1 MTTANPLIALEPEQF
16 DDLNTIRTI
25 VLKEGVR
32 PAVEVGS
39 RRPRPKG
46 VARVMNVGDEFPVY
60 SPLTVRQVALFQ
72 LSRETNQ
79 DVVQFFGED
88 LHGLVRL
95 TVGDISI
102 EIDCRASTAELRAAL
117 GIPLQDCRV
126 TVFPGL
132 WEFAWGDGI
141 NRRPI
146 TCAPVAAE
154 LANYCMAG
162 IVIRQE
168 GWRSTSADGDG
179 FALVN
184 LIDGIPFI
192 EGELKRGAVSIA
204 SAIGDGLWI
213 AHHWSCPA
221 VTYRIN

>member
-1 MTTANPLIALEPEQF
+1 MTSTNELIALEPEQF
-16 DDLNTIRTI
+16 DDLALIRRI
-25 VLKEGVR
+25 VLKKGVR
-32 PAVEVGS
+32 PSIEVG
-39 RRPRPKG
+39 RRPPRPRG

-60 SPLTVRQVALFQ
+60 SPLTVRKVALFQ

-88 LHGLVRL
+88 LRGLVRL
-95 TVGDISI
+95 AVGDISI
-102 EIDCRASTAELRAAL
+102 EIDCRASTDQLRAAL
-117 GIPLQDCRV
+117 GLSLQDCRI

-132 WEFAWGDGI
+132 WEFAWGEGI

-146 TCAPVAAE
+146 TCTAVAAD
-154 LANYCMAG
+154 LADFCTAG

-168 GWRSTSADGDG
+168 GWRSTSSDGDG
-179 FALVN
+179 FALVD

>member
-1 MTTANPLIALEPEQF
+1 MTKELIALEPEQF
-16 DDLNTIRTI
+16 DDLQLMRRI

-32 PAVEVGS
+32 PSIEVG
-39 RRPRPKG
+39 RRPPRPRG

-60 SPLTVRQVALFQ
+60 SPLTVRKVALFQ
-72 LSRETNQ
+72 LSRETSQ
-79 DVVQFFGED
+79 DVVQFFGTD

-102 EIDCRASTAELRAAL
+102 EIDCRASTDQLRAAL
-117 GIPLQDCRV
+117 GLSLQDCRI
-126 TVFPGL
+126 TAFPGL
-132 WEFAWGDGI
+132 WEFAWSEGI

-146 TCAPVAAE
+146 TCTAIAAD
-154 LANYCMAG
+154 LSDYCTAG

-168 GWRSTSADGDG
+168 GWRSTSSDGDG
-179 FALVN
+179 FALVD

-221 VTYRIN
+221 VTYRIS